1 MSTETPT
8 IEHDGDTW
16 RLLATGATRDGR
28 TMCHLA
34 STTRFTQQRNGAM
47 PIQICDWLEP
57 EKLRPQETPEQEDA
71 EPRRMRNTPSS

>member
-1 MSTETPT
+1 VSTETPT

-47 PIQICDWLEP
+47 PIQICDWLES
-57 EKLRPQETPEQEDA
+57 EKLIGLQEEKTSRDAAPQ
-71 EPRRMRNTPSS
+71 RLRNTP

>member
-47 PIQICDWLEP
+47 PIQICDWLES
-57 EKLRPQETPEQEDA
+57 EKLIGLQEEKTSRDAAPQ
-71 EPRRMRNTPSS
+71 RLRNTP